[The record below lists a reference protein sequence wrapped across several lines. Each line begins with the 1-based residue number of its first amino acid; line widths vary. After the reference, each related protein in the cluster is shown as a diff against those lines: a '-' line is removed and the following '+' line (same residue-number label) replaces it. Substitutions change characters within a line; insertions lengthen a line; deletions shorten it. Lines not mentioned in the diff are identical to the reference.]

1 MFTLRFDMRAPAGGT
16 PPSILYPAALEM
28 AEWTETRGLI
38 LLVVSEHHA
47 AEDGFLPS
55 PLPMAAALAARTKS
69 APIAVS
75 ALILPLYNPVRLA
88 EDIGVLD
95 HLSGGRISYTLGIGY
110 RPEEFESLGVDYHRR
125 GELADSHLDILLKAL
140 GGERFN
146 DDGRSVLAQPAP
158 EGKVRISYGGGT
170 PQAARRAARFGLGF
184 NAQNNLPEVVQA
196 YYDECTR
203 HGHAPGRVQQPRPG
217 FPTTVFVA
225 DDVDRAWQEIGP
237 YLLHDAVSYAH
248 GHHDPHIVSLS
259 KANTIDA
266 LRAENGSHRIYTVE
280 QAVEAIARDGVLS
293 LHPLCGGLP
302 PDIAWTYLRR
312 VVDEVLPQVPR

>member
-1 MFTLRFDMRAPAGGT
+1 MFTLRFDMRAPASGA
-16 PPSILYPAALEM
+16 PASSLYPAALDM
-28 AEWTETRGLI
+28 AEWAETRGLI

-69 APIAVS
+69 VSIAVS

-110 RPEEFESLGVDYHRR
+110 RPEEFESVGVEYHCR
-125 GELADSHLDILLKAL
+125 GALADEHLDVLLKAL
-140 GGERFN
+140 GGERFEF
-146 DDGRSVLAQPAP
+146 DGREVLVRPAP

-170 PQAARRAARFGLGF
+170 VQAARRAARFGLGF
-184 NAQNNLPEVVQA
+184 NAQNDRPELAQA
-196 YYDECTR
+196 YHDECAR
-203 HGHAPGRVQQPRPG
+203 LGHLPGRIQQPRPG

-225 DDVDRAWQEIGP
+225 DDVDRAWAEIGP
-237 YLLHDAVSYAH
+237 YLLHDAISYAG
-248 GHHDPHIVSLS
+248 GHHDPYVVSLS
-259 KANTIDA
+259 RATTVDA

-280 QAVEAIARDGVLS
+280 QAIDAIARDGILS

-302 PDIAWTYLRR
+302 PEIAWTYLRR
-312 VVDEVLPQVPR
+312 VVDEVLPGVPR